1 MTDQAIENQL
11 REILKVQGKVAVAP
25 AAIGPDD
32 DLYGLGLSSL
42 ATVNVMLEIEAR
54 FDIAFPDDALT
65 RATFQTLGG
74 LAALVRRQLG
84 AAAAA

>member
-32 DLYGLGLSSL
+32 DLYGLSSL

-84 AAAAA
+84 TAAAA